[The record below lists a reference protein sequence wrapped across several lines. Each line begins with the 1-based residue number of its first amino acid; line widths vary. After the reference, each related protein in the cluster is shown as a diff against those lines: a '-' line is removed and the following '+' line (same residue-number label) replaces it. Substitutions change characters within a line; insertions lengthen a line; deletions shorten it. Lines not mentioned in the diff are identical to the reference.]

1 MKMTPYTIE
10 TDYKSTC
17 HYNQMAHYDDYDDDD
32 VGLGTSSDLRSAFQN
47 NELDRK
53 AWSLASS

>member
-1 MKMTPYTIE
+1 MI
-10 TDYKSTC
+10 
-17 HYNQMAHYDDYDDDD
+17 YDDDDDDDDD
-32 VGLGTSSDLRSAFQN
+32 VGLSTSSDLRSASQI